1 MMNKKMIT
9 IGIIFLM
16 IITIFTSLYIDINQ
30 LISYVKALPAFY
42 MAVALM
48 SLISLQIV
56 FAFLPGEPLELAT
69 GYLFGS
75 WLGTFICLVGSL
87 IGTCI
92 VYFIVKILKRNI
104 IDMMFKNEKVEE
116 VIQLFS
122 SNKGLFWIFIL
133 FLIPGT
139 PKDIMTYVASM
150 GNIDFKIWLI
160 LTTVGR
166 IPSVVTST
174 FLAESLKNGEIWST
188 VNICIITVIL
198 VITGM
203 IVYRKMTK
211 SENKIL
217 YIQTKESNYGT
228 YNFNS
233 RR

>member
-1 MMNKKMIT
+1 MNKKMIT

-16 IITIFTSLYIDINQ
+16 IITIFTSLCIDINQ

-42 MAVALM
+42 MAVAFM

-56 FAFLPGEPLELAT
+56 FAFLPGEPLELAS